1 MEGAK
6 ADRVKTQSD
15 VPIRPTQ
22 GPEQKKK
29 WVEPVAALLMALA
42 TLSTAWC
49 GYQSAAWTRQS
60 NRLMNEFNT
69 LERRAGLLT
78 LQGTQQATIQ
88 AGMFMQA
95 LAAHQAGNDKLLNFY
110 VERFPPE
117 LRKAYDAWLAQKP
130 FENPNADPHPF
141 VPNLYEARGMREA
154 AEATAKGARSLEE
167 ARMAG
172 SISGQ
177 YLANTVLFAT
187 VLFFA
192 SASGK
197 FEQRRVRIVAF
208 VFAVA
213 VFMFAVVRTAL
224 LPH

>member
-1 MEGAK
+1 MST
-6 ADRVKTQSD
+6 RSD
-15 VPIRPTQ
+15 LQAPPNQ
-22 GPEQKKK
+22 EPQEKKK

-49 GYQSAAWTRQS
+49 GYESAAWTRQS

-78 LQGTQQATIQ
+78 LQGMQQATIQ
-88 AGMFMQA
+88 TGMFMQA

-117 LRKAYDAWLAQKP
+117 LRKAYDAWMAQKP

-141 VPNLYEARGMREA
+141 VPKLYETPGTREA
-154 AEATAKGARSLEE
+154 ADANARAANSLEE
-167 ARMAG
+167 ARKAG
-172 SISGQ
+172 TVSGQ
-177 YLANTVLFAT
+177 YLANTVLFAA

-192 SASGK
+192 NASSR

-208 VFAVA
+208 SFAIA
-213 VFMFAVVRTAL
+213 VFLFTVVRTAMF
-224 LPH
+224 PR

>member
-1 MEGAK
+1 MNREK
-6 ADRVKTQSD
+6 HERKQ
-15 VPIRPTQ
+15 
-22 GPEQKKK
+22 

-49 GYQSAAWTRQS
+49 SFESAAWTRQS

-69 LERRAGLLT
+69 LERRAGLLS
-78 LQGTQQATIQ
+78 LQGMQRATIHT
-88 AGMFMQA
+88 AMFTEV
-95 LAAHQAGNDKLLNFY
+95 LAAKQAGNEQLANFY

-117 LRKAYDAWLAQKP
+117 MRKAYDAWLAEKP

-141 VPNLYEARGMREA
+141 VPNLYEMRGTREA
-154 AEATAKGARSLEE
+154 ADATAKAANSQQE
-167 ARMAG
+167 AGRAG

-192 SASGK
+192 NASAK
-197 FEQRRVRIVAF
+197 LEQRRVRVVAF
-208 VFAVA
+208 LFAIA
-213 VFMFAVVRTAL
+213 VFVFAVVRTL
-224 LPH
+224 MLPR